1 MAIDHT
7 TLAELDLNLLV
18 AFDGLLAERNV
29 TRAAARIGIG
39 QSAMSHN
46 LARLRVLFDDEL
58 LTRMPDGMRPTPRAM
73 ALVEPVRQALSQIQA
88 LLARREAFD
97 PANADQVF
105 RIGLPDSMEVLLV
118 PSLLAHLTEAAP
130 GIRLRLQSI
139 GDPSMILE
147 DVDSDRIDIVIG
159 VGPVPEGRT
168 HHKLRRL
175 LTARFVCM
183 YSAEH
188 VHVAS
193 PITLA
198 DYVRL
203 PHVLTSVRQGE
214 RGIVDDALAK
224 LGLKRSIALITPRF
238 LAVPFLVRAAP
249 VITTMHE
256 QLAHLFAQSL
266 SLSLSVPPLDL
277 PDLPIWLLW
286 HASYDHDPAHLW
298 LRQVIARLAAES
310 GRKRP
315 GVSAG

>member
-7 TLAELDLNLLV
+7 NLAGLDLNLLV
-18 AFDGLLAERNV
+18 AFDALLAERNV
-29 TRAAARIGIG
+29 TRAAARIGLG

-46 LARLRVLFDDEL
+46 LARLRTLFDDEL
-58 LTRMPDGMRPTPRAM
+58 LTRTPDGMRPTPRAM

-88 LLARREAFD
+88 LVARRAAFD
-97 PANADQVF
+97 PQTADHVF

-118 PSLLAHLTEAAP
+118 PALLAHLAGTAP

-139 GDPSMILE
+139 GDPSAILD

-159 VGPVPEGRT
+159 VGPVPEGRN

-175 LTARFVCM
+175 QTAPFVCM
-183 YSAEH
+183 YSPEH
-188 VHVAS
+188 VQVAS
-193 PITLA
+193 PISLA

-249 VITTMHE
+249 VITTMHA
-256 QLAHLFAQSL
+256 QLALLFAQSL
-266 SLSLSVPPLDL
+266 GLSLSVPPLYL

-286 HASYDHDPAHLW
+286 HTSYDHDPAQTW

-310 GRKRP
+310 RRDSNGP
-315 GVSAG
+315 GP

>member
-1 MAIDHT
+1 M
-7 TLAELDLNLLV
+7 
-18 AFDGLLAERNV
+18 AFDALLAERNV
-29 TRAAARIGIG
+29 TRAAARVGLG

-46 LARLRVLFDDEL
+46 LARLRALFDDEL
-58 LTRMPDGMRPTPRAM
+58 LTRTPDGMRPTPRAM

-88 LLARREAFD
+88 LVARRVDFD
-97 PANADQVF
+97 PNSADQVF
-105 RIGLPDSMEVLLV
+105 RIGLTDSMEVLLV
-118 PSLLAHLTEAAP
+118 PALLAYLAGTAPGVRLRLQP

-139 GDPSMILE
+139 GDPSAILE
-147 DVDSDRIDIVIG
+147 DLDSDRIDIVIG

-175 LTARFVCM
+175 LTAPFVCM

-188 VHVAS
+188 VQVAS
-193 PITLA
+193 PISLD

-249 VITTMHE
+249 VITTMHA
-256 QLAHLFAQSL
+256 QLALLFAQSL
-266 SLSLSVPPLDL
+266 GLSLSVPPLEL

-286 HASYDHDPAHLW
+286 HASYDHDQAHRW
-298 LRQVIARLAAES
+298 LRQIIARLAAERS
-310 GRKRP
+310 RMTP
-315 GVSAG
+315 GVITG